1 MAIEQ
6 FNPVYRPIVN
16 TVDLEKIGKAYDTL
30 EQGHQ
35 ATIAQASTVKQELAK
50 LDLNEEEDAWRQQQI
65 NKIESTIKDNSQYGN
80 AYSAFDDVIAE
91 AGNIMSNP
99 GMLGRLRA
107 QQDYK
112 TYLAELD
119 KSNIPDEYK
128 EYYREKNKYHY
139 EDKYDNKGNVIGG
152 TKWRP
157 NEREVD
163 TIPMTAILNQALQWA
178 AKESGGGNQTRWLD
192 VNGNVTTDITKSVT
206 GEIYSNSTNSWQR
219 LSKEKL
225 AEAVTAVI
233 ENTPGA
239 KASLEQDYKIA
250 KWKYNKNG
258 YNPDI
263 VDKNGVVLT
272 PEEYLNKRIDPFY
285 NAATYYNQTNS
296 TEYGNAWKAQL
307 ELSRKKAAASGAGN
321 AVYNKNL
328 DSMITT
334 SNVIVTDNDFPI
346 EAQGTITSSKQ
357 EFANLIKATNPEANF
372 SLDGKTRDE
381 LLEYV
386 KQIAPENQAQ
396 AIGLINT
403 IIDNE
408 EYLNQLK
415 EGMTSED
422 ADKFDAYNTIIS
434 MGDLKD
440 DDYGIKEKYSNIVND
455 LFGVKLNANVK
466 SIRQSFESEDGI
478 NEFINQIGGVD
489 KLKSLGIKRGID
501 SNGKHYFEI
510 DKNNIKSLYSFAK
523 AATNAHDLTKEW
535 YDEGWSAIKNYFNS
549 NAGDAVFKIDNNGNV
564 VGDYKYDAELI
575 NPTNEPDDVFG
586 RLISFVDSLKTTSD
600 KVLNGGKLIN
610 SVEYIPAG
618 NPRIVEL
625 QMQFQNGELKPSD
638 YKALVKIEED
648 KIKNSLRGIDFSQK
662 KVFAVDDDN
671 RYTEIV
677 DTEKRKELN
686 GKVINAKNNDITV
699 GTTLSDGTNTPSP
712 IITIASDD
720 DKKQQR
726 YIIVNGFESETV
738 DAWKNDTN
746 FIATNDL
753 NKYRAAN
760 RNLSVT
766 DNYGFAGVANI
777 QLMPVGNNI
786 WNLVNKD
793 NNTVMAQIDNKTA
806 KDIRTNYLNWKQ
818 TYDYVKS
825 GRADITMPGVQA
837 MIDKTAKYYAS
848 LMGGSN
854 DLYTYYLSRLTNNL
868 INN

>member
-107 QQDYK
+107 QQ
-112 TYLAELD
+112 
-119 KSNIPDEYK
+119 NYK
-128 EYYREKNKYHY
+128 EYINRIDNSNLNEEYKTIFKELNPYHY
-139 EDKYDNKGNVIGG
+139 RDKIDEKGKVIGG
-152 TKWRP
+152 TKWKP
-157 NEREVD
+157 NKEFVNEV
-163 TIPMTAILNQALQWA
+163 PLSGALNQALQWV
-178 AKESGGGNQTRWLD
+178 AKESGSSNQTRWLD
-192 VNGNVTTDITKSVT
+192 ANDNVTDDITKSVT
-206 GEIYSNSTNSWQR
+206 GEIYSTTTNSWQKVT
-219 LSKEKL
+219 KEKL
-225 AEAVTAVI
+225 AEGVRAVI
-233 ENTPGA
+233 ESNPA
-239 KASLEQDYKIA
+239 LKASLEQDYYIA
-250 KWKYNKNG
+250 KYKYNKNG

-307 ELSRKKAAASGAGN
+307 ELSRKKAAASGVGN

-346 EAQGTITSSKQ
+346 EAQGAITSSKQ

-415 EGMTSED
+415 EEMTPED

-440 DDYGIKEKYSNIVND
+440 DDYGIKENYSNIVNKT
-455 LFGVKLNANVK
+455 FGDAKA
-466 SIRQSFESEDGI
+466 IRQYFANEDSI
-478 NEFINQIGGVD
+478 NEFINQIGGID
-489 KLKSLGIKRGID
+489 KLNNLGIKQGVGK
-501 SNGKHYFEI
+501 NGKKYFQLNR
-510 DKNNIKSLYSFAK
+510 NNIKSLYSFAK
-523 AATNAHDLTKEW
+523 AAINTYNITHDFLGKA
-535 YDEGWSAIKNYFNS
+535 WSEIKNYYDVEG
-549 NAGDAVFKIDNNGNV
+549 GDNLMFINNNNEESTNINLTTNLGNQPNDSFY
-564 VGDYKYDAELI
+564 GI
-575 NPTNEPDDVFG
+575 T
-586 RLISFVDSLKTTSD
+586 SFVDSLKTISD
-600 KVLNGGKLIN
+600 RVLNGDKLIN

-638 YKALVKIEED
+638 YKALVEIEED

-677 DTEKRKELN
+677 DTEERKKLN
-686 GKVINAKNNDITV
+686 GKVINAKNSDITV

-720 DKKQQR
+720 DNKQQR
-726 YIIVNGFESETV
+726 YIVVNGFESETV
-738 DAWKNDTN
+738 NAWKNDTN

-777 QLMPVGNNI
+777 QLIPVGNNI

-837 MIDKTAKYYAS
+837 MINKTAKYYAS